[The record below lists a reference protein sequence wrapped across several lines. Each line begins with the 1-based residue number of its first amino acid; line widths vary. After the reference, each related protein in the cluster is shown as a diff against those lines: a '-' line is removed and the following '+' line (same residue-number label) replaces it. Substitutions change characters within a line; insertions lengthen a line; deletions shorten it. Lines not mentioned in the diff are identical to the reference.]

1 MSIFVK
7 KRKLDYFQ
15 YSRRLN
21 FDFFFLQV
29 TLEEGDE
36 SGEGVEGE
44 QTAISGEEGG
54 GVSEETAGDAGM

>member
-1 MSIFVK
+1 M
-7 KRKLDYFQ
+7 KL
-15 YSRRLN
+15 S
-21 FDFFFLQV
+21 FLQV

-36 SGEGVEGE
+36 SGEGVEGGD